1 MKAGTRFTYP
11 EGVCSGTN
19 VVVAALS
26 PLAVLPIPSVSSL
39 DCRADV
45 VFVVDEERSISSSV
59 FSTIMSF
66 LSQVVTRLDI
76 DTGNTRVALVTY
88 SRYIRVAFNL
98 NAHSSIKSVQS
109 AISSVSH
116 DLSSSLHTA
125 AASAFDYVR
134 TRMLTSAA
142 GDRHSVRNIVVFVTD
157 ADHANHMPTVM
168 VSIECI
174 VLFIAQYLLSVG
186 LVLVIRYFVKT
197 IVVLVALLFLFFS

>member
-1 MKAGTRFTYP
+1 M
-11 EGVCSGTN
+11 N
-19 VVVAALS
+19 IVVAALP
-26 PLAVLPIPSVSSL
+26 PLAVLPIPSV
-39 DCRADV
+39 DCRADI
-45 VFVVDEERSISSSV
+45 VFVVDEAGSISSSV
-59 FSTIMSF
+59 FSVVMSF
-66 LSQVVTRLDI
+66 LSQVVSRLDI

-88 SRYIRVAFNL
+88 SRYTRVAFNL